1 MLFRSVSQS
10 RYKIEK
16 VKIDNY
22 EYEVNELGE
31 IFRIG
36 NTTPKYQSVNRD
48 GYKVVGLWKD
58 NKSTAKTVHRLVAL
72 AFIPNPENKPQVNH
86 KNKIKSDNR
95 VENLEWTTCSEN
107 HKHAYKNG
115 RTRQK
120 GELAA
125 GAKLTELEAKEI
137 KYNYPNLSSR
147 KIASKYNI
155 SFTTVQSI
163 KKGKMWNHI

>member
-1 MLFRSVSQS
+1 MSFHLD
-10 RYKIEK
+10 K
-16 VKIDNY
+16 
-22 EYEVNELGE
+22 
-31 IFRIG
+31 
-36 NTTPKYQSVNRD
+36 D
-48 GYKVVGLWKD
+48 GYSMIGLS
-58 NKSTAKTVHRLVAL
+58 NKKRYTFKVHRLVAN